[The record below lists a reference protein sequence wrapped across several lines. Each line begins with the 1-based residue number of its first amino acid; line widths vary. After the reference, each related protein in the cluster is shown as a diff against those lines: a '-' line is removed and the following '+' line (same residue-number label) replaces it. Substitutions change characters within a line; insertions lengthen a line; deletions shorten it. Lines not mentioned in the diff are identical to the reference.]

1 MINKCSW
8 FLGCHFQYNALCSF
22 CCFSVEIAFLY
33 VNVDNA
39 TLRAAHG
46 ASVRL
51 NRSTKSGKQWHHAL
65 VNEWRKDGVK
75 LPDESGSS
83 LTISYINASDINDK
97 YHCVSLSSSSHDIQC
112 TAVYQCSASLV
123 GVAGLP
129 ESKNQG
135 NSTVTVILS
144 E

>member
-1 MINKCSW
+1 MNIN
-8 FLGCHFQYNALCSF
+8 
-22 CCFSVEIAFLY
+22 
-33 VNVDNA
+33 NA

-51 NRSTKSGKQWHHAL
+51 NCTTKSSKQRHHAL

-83 LTISYINASDINDK
+83 LRISYINASDINDK
-97 YHCVSLSSSSHDIQC
+97 YRCVSLGSSSRDIQC
-112 TAVYQCSASLV
+112 TAVYQCSASLTTI
-123 GVAGLP
+123 AGLP
-129 ESKNQG
+129 EIKNQG

>member
-1 MINKCSW
+1 MNIN
-8 FLGCHFQYNALCSF
+8 
-22 CCFSVEIAFLY
+22 
-33 VNVDNA
+33 NA

-51 NRSTKSGKQWHHAL
+51 NCTTNSSKHQRRAL

-75 LPDESGSS
+75 LTDESGSS
-83 LTISYINASDINDK
+83 LRISYINASDIIDK
-97 YHCVSLSSSSHDIQC
+97 YHCVSLSSSSRDIQC
-112 TAVYQCSASLV
+112 TAVYRCSASLV
-123 GVAGLP
+123 AVAGLP
-129 ESKNQG
+129 EIKNQG

>member
-1 MINKCSW
+1 MYY
-8 FLGCHFQYNALCSF
+8 FLVFF
-22 CCFSVEIAFLY
+22 FSVQVAFLH
-33 VNVDNA
+33 VNVNNA
-39 TLRAAHG
+39 TLRAAHY

-51 NRSTKSGKQWHHAL
+51 NCTTNSSKQRRHAL

-83 LTISYINASDINDK
+83 LTISYINASDIIDK
-97 YHCVSLSSSSHDIQC
+97 YHCVSLSSSSRDIQC
-112 TAVYQCSASLV
+112 TAIYQCSASLTT
-123 GVAGLP
+123 VAGLP
-129 ESKNQG
+129 EIKNQG